1 MKQEPFSRKQI
12 LVQILAKWQTEG
24 SARFQIGSA
33 FYRESSRVGRDLA
46 VLAAIAYKAQTNR
59 LRILDAMTGC
69 GVRPLRY
76 ALEAGADYIWA
87 NEGNPDLRAQL
98 ADNLSALPKAQYR
111 ITHQDANSAF
121 FDAHQRQDFYD
132 LIDIDS
138 FGSPMPHLST
148 ALWAIKL
155 GGLLYLAS
163 TDGRTTSG
171 RVVEKSVRT
180 YGAYARFHSAPHE
193 QGLRLL
199 IGKVAQEAAAR
210 GLHAAPLFAY
220 HHGEVNRVMVRISRS
235 RAGSEWTLDDYGFIA
250 YCHHCGH
257 FQTVSWKRLGRVVCP
272 CGGEHSPV
280 VSGPLWIGPLHSA
293 EMLSQMY
300 KLAGSLA
307 SISSVCQPLI
317 ETMQAESD
325 LPPYYYPLAEIGRRG
340 RMDIP
345 PRDDLIARLQAAG
358 FAATRTHMSDEAIK
372 TTAPLSLCLAIAK
385 EIGREVSH

>member
-1 MKQEPFSRKQI
+1 MSD
-12 LVQILAKWQTEG
+12 WQTEG
-24 SARFQIGSA
+24 LARFQIGDA
-33 FYRESSRVGRDLA
+33 FFRKSSRVGRDLA
-46 VLAAIAYKAQTNR
+46 VLAAIAHKANTGS

-76 ALEAGADYIWA
+76 ALEAGANYVWA
-87 NEGNPDLRAQL
+87 NEGNPDLHAQL
-98 ADNLSALPKAQYR
+98 TANLNALPEEQYR
-111 ITHQDANSAF
+111 ITHQDANTAF
-121 FDAHQRQDFYD
+121 FDSHQRQDFYD

-193 QGLRLL
+193 QGLRLM

-210 GLHAAPLFAY
+210 GLHAIPIFAY
-220 HHGEVNRVMVRISRS
+220 HHGEVNRVMVQIVRPHSGDR
-235 RAGSEWTLDDYGFIA
+235 WTLNNYGFIA

-257 FQTVSWKRLGRVVCP
+257 FQSVAWQKLGRVVCP
-272 CGGEHSPV
+272 CGGEHPPA
-280 VSGPLWIGPLHSA
+280 VSGPLWLGPLHSPNYLA
-293 EMLSQMY
+293 QMHQI
-300 KLAGSLA
+300 ADTCA
-307 SISSVCQPLI
+307 SISPLCQPLLK
-317 ETMQAESD
+317 TMQAESA

-345 PRDDLIARLQAAG
+345 PRDALIERLQAAG
-358 FAATRTHMSDEAIK
+358 FTATRTHTNSQAIK
-372 TTAPLSLCLAIAK
+372 TTAPMAICLTLAK
-385 EIGREVSH
+385 EIGREVAQQQASPE